1 MSKPRVLVFGSSH
14 AKRLFDAM
22 IRDDNFRDEFELY
35 WNVKSGATIEN
46 FTVNYGLLESLSED
60 DFVIV
65 NFLCNDWLHKNIE
78 FTYTPQKVIHL
89 TKFEPKFFP
98 EIATQIVWLGEVLE
112 RTRARVIIL
121 DNPLRHIRC
130 CNWHRYPGL
139 IQFWRQKNHDM
150 RTIFSNAG
158 HTVLEHQSVMRLS
171 RTEWRQMG
179 NYTTLFSDTVHFKP
193 YVYCQIARF
202 MYHYINHLRV

>member
-1 MSKPRVLVFGSSH
+1 MSKPKILVFGSSH

-22 IRDDNFRDEFELY
+22 LRDDNIRDEFELY
-35 WNVKSGATIEN
+35 SNVKSGATIQN

-65 NFLCNDWLHKNIE
+65 NFLGNDW
-78 FTYTPQKVIHL
+78 
-89 TKFEPKFFP
+89 FEPKSFL
-98 EIATQIVWLGEVLE
+98 EIATQFVWLGEVLE

-130 CNWHRYPGL
+130 CNRHRYPGL
-139 IQFWRQKNHDM
+139 IRFWRQKNHDM
-150 RTIFSNAG
+150 RIIYSNAG
-158 HTVLEHQSVMRLS
+158 HTVLEHQSVLRLS

-179 NYTTLFSDTVHFKP
+179 NYATLFSDTVHFKP

-202 MYHYINHLRV
+202 MYRYINRLRV